1 MLKII
6 CYRTYLRNS
15 CYLCSGYQKKVEKT
29 MLTEAFLHS
38 LLLFHGEFISYFID
52 GFIPGSVIGMVLLF
66 LALAFK
72 KVKPEKVKRLSTVLT
87 QNMGLFFVPAG
98 VGLMN
103 SFGIISR
110 VLGSPADR
118 FRSKYNFSH
127 RQRSVGATKNWK
139 RENRPWIIWRI
150 PRFSLLPW

>member
-1 MLKII
+1 
-6 CYRTYLRNS
+6 
-15 CYLCSGYQKKVEKT
+15 
-29 MLTEAFLHS
+29 MLTEAFYI
-38 LLLFHGEFISYFID
+38 LFFYFTGEFISYFID

-98 VGLMN
+98 VG
-103 SFGIISR
+103 
-110 VLGSPADR
+110 PADR

-127 RQRSVGATKNWK
+127 RQRSVGATKTGK
-139 RENRPWIIWRI
+139 GKIDHG
-150 PRFSLLPW
+150 

>member
-1 MLKII
+1 
-6 CYRTYLRNS
+6 
-15 CYLCSGYQKKVEKT
+15 
-29 MLTEAFLHS
+29 MLTEAFYI
-38 LLLFHGEFISYFID
+38 LFFYFTGEFISYFID

-87 QNMGLFFVPAG
+87 QNMG
-98 VGLMN
+98 
-103 SFGIISR
+103 

-127 RQRSVGATKNWK
+127 RQRSVGATKTGK
-139 RENRPWIIWRI
+139 GEIDHG
-150 PRFSLLPW
+150 